1 MFIPGMTYPGMWEF
15 LIRGRAPN
23 MVYNLGMALIL
34 IAVCFYIIDIKR
46 IMNNFISMINYYGKV
61 SLSLFLLHFVFV
73 TLFLNALDIV
83 LYFVLLFSYVGFW
96 GFLMYIWNEFY
107 NGVGSPE
114 WLMVQVGRIGQK
126 TSKTVKKEILVIE
139 EEIKETVHK
148 IKRDRTKGSER

>member
-1 MFIPGMTYPGMWEF
+1 MWEF
-15 LIRGRAPN
+15 LIRGRAHN

-34 IAVCFYIIDIKR
+34 IAVCFYILDIKR
-46 IMNNFISMINYYGKV
+46 IMNNFISMVNYYGKV

-73 TLFLNALDIV
+73 TLFLVSLDIV

-139 EEIKETVHK
+139 EEIKETVQK